1 MTYLRSVMVPKRETG
16 IGQNYFPQAKS
27 GPLVLPEA

>member
-1 MTYLRSVMVPKRETG
+1 MSWDRSVMIPGTTAG

-27 GPLVLPEA
+27 GPLVAED